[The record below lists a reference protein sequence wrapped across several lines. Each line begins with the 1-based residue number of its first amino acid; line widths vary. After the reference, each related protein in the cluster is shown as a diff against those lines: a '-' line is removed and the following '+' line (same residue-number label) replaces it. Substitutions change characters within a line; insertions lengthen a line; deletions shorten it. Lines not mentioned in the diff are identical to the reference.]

1 MVKSVFVTGGTVGSG
16 LAIAERFAQEG
27 YGVMITSRSGE
38 RAEAAARKV
47 AEKYGVHAKGYA
59 LDIRDEQRVKDIFA
73 DIWALEPPQR
83 LVCLFSRCQWRN
95 SSVYL
100 KQTLSGTLP

>member
-38 RAEAAARKV
+38 RAEAAARQGGGKV
-47 AEKYGVHAKGYA
+47 RSVCKG
-59 LDIRDEQRVKDIFA
+59 IC
-73 DIWALEPPQR
+73 P
-83 LVCLFSRCQWRN
+83 
-95 SSVYL
+95 
-100 KQTLSGTLP
+100 